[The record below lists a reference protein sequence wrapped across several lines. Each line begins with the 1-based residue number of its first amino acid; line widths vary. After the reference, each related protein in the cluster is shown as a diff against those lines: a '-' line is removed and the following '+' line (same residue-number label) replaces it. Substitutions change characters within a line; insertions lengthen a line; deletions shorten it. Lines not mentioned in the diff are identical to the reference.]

1 MFTVDHCIAP
11 ATATTSRAWFESL
24 LIDAAYLNAVC
35 FTTQA
40 FFDGFLGRSRSIQS
54 RLKDRTQYA
63 KTVRILQRRLNTE
76 EDLIRFSSSTIRTIL
91 ALWGHAYA
99 TGDHRSATTHGH
111 GLLNLVKISG
121 VHTLFDDVTLLIE
134 ILR

>member
-1 MFTVDHCIAP
+1 MFTVDRCIAP
-11 ATATTSRAWFESL
+11 ATPTTSQAWFEPL
-24 LIDAAYLNAVC
+24 LFDAAYLNAVC

-40 FFDGFLGRSRSIQS
+40 FFDGFFGRSRNTQS
-54 RLKDRTQYA
+54 RLKDRIQYA
-63 KTVRILQRRLNTE
+63 KTVRILQQRLDTE
-76 EDLIRFSSSTIRTIL
+76 EDLIRFSSSTIRTVL

-99 TGDHRSATTHGH
+99 TGDHRSAATHAH

-121 VHTLFDDVTLLIE
+121 VHTLFDDMTLLIE